1 MNSSNKSEYGKI
13 LARLIKEKEMTQE
26 VFYKKLGITKPYF
39 YEILSG
45 KINPPPPDIQ
55 IKIIKILDP
64 QKTDKKKLLDIAAR
78 DRGEI
83 PADVLYYLN
92 KNKCA
97 IDMIRKEEKYNKI
110 IGGII
115 NGKEKN

>member
-1 MNSSNKSEYGKI
+1 MKPSKKSEYGEI
-13 LARLIKEKEMTQE
+13 LTRIIKEKNMTQE
-26 VFYKKLGITKPYF
+26 YFYTNLEITKPYF
-39 YEILSG
+39 YDIIRG
-45 KINPPPPDIQ
+45 KTNPPPPDIQ
-55 IKIIKILDP
+55 IKIIKILEP
-64 QKTDKKKLLDIAAR
+64 KKTDKKKLLDIAAR

-83 PADVLYYLN
+83 PADILYYLN

-97 IDMIRKEEKYNKI
+97 IDLIRKEEKYKKI